1 MNNCKFEFKLAAMIF
16 LRQVFESFLFAYQA
30 LRANVL
36 RTTLSL
42 LGVSVGIFA
51 IVAVFT
57 AVDSLNNK
65 IRTEIDSFAGSG
77 VLYVGKWPWLMQS
90 NYPWWKY
97 LNRPEMKYTEFK
109 YLKDNLEHAEAIAI
123 MDGGRTATVSRG
135 SNSIDINMTGAS
147 YEYNLIT
154 STPIQDGR
162 YFLPIES
169 DNGLFVCIIGSKV
182 AETLVNGRS
191 AVGEVIKVNG
201 IKFLVIGVIEKKGDD
216 MLNFGGTPDEK
227 VIIPYTTFAAVFQK
241 DKPAPDIAIKAY
253 RDDIGQTALE
263 GEITGMMRSLRS
275 IKPKQDDNFSVNRLD
290 GLQAFFDGIFSALNI
305 AGALIAGFSLLVGG
319 FGIANIMFVS
329 VKERT
334 NIIGIQKSL
343 GAKNYFILFQFL
355 FEAIFLSLIGGF
367 VGIGLVV
374 AITFIPQDAL
384 PLTLTAGNIF
394 TGLLISSII
403 GVLSGIIPAWVAAKM
418 DPVIAIRSK

>member
-1 MNNCKFEFKLAAMIF
+1 MIF
-16 LRQVFESFLFAYQA
+16 LRQVFESLVFAYQA
-30 LRANVL
+30 LRSNLL

-57 AVDSLNNK
+57 AVDSLKGK

-77 VLYVGKWPWLMQS
+77 VMYVGKWPWVMS
-90 NYPWWKY
+90 SSYPWWKY
-97 LNRPEMKYTEFK
+97 LNRPEMKYAEYK
-109 YLKDNLEHAEAIAI
+109 YLKENLKMAQTVAI
-123 MDGGRTATVSRG
+123 MDGGRTASITRG
-135 SNSIDINMTGAS
+135 SNSIDASMTGAS
-147 YEYNLIT
+147 YEYNQIT
-154 STPIQDGR
+154 STPISDGR

-169 DNGLFVCIIGSKV
+169 DNGIYVCIIGSQV
-182 AETLVNGRS
+182 AEALVDGKS
-191 AVGEVIKVNG
+191 AVGEIIKING
-201 IKFLVIGVIEKKGDD
+201 IKFSVIGVIEKKGND
-216 MLNFGGTPDEK
+216 MLSFGGSPDEK
-227 VIIPYTTFAAVFQK
+227 VIIPYTTYSAIFQK
-241 DKPAPDIAIKAY
+241 DKPAPDIAIKAF
-253 RDDIGQTALE
+253 DSDIGQVELE
-263 GEITGMMRSLRS
+263 GEVTGMMRSLRS
-275 IKPKQDDNFSVNRLD
+275 IKPKQEDSFTVNRLD
-290 GLQAFFDGIFSALNI
+290 GLNQFFDGIFAALNI

-355 FEAIFLSLIGGF
+355 FEAIFLSLIGGI

-374 AITFIPQDAL
+374 GITYIPQEAL
-384 PLTLTAGNIF
+384 PLTLTAKNIF
-394 TGLLISSII
+394 SGLVISSFI
-403 GVLSGIIPAWVAAKM
+403 GILSGIIPAWVAAKM

>member
-1 MNNCKFEFKLAAMIF
+1 MKFLI
-16 LRQVFESFLFAYQA
+16 QVYESLIFAYQA
-30 LRANVL
+30 LRSNIM

-57 AVDSLNNK
+57 AVDSLNKN
-65 IRTEIDSFAGSG
+65 IRSEIDSFAGSG
-77 VLYVGKWPWLMQS
+77 VLYVGKWPWIMQN

-97 LNRPEMKYTEFK
+97 LNRPEMKYAEFQF
-109 YLKDNLEHAEAIAI
+109 LKDNLKSAKAIAI
-123 MDGGRTATVSRG
+123 IDNGRSASATKGSSSMDV
-135 SNSIDINMTGAS
+135 NMTGAS
-147 YEYNLIT
+147 YDYNQIT
-154 STPIQDGR
+154 SVPVQFGR

-169 DNGLFVCIIGSKV
+169 ENALNVVIIGAKV
-182 AETLVNGRS
+182 SENLQATIGDQ
-191 AVGEVIKVNG
+191 IKLNG
-201 IKFLVIGVIEKKGDD
+201 IKFQVIGIIEKKGNDI
-216 MLNFGGTPDEK
+216 LSFGGTPDEK
-227 VIIPYTTFAAVFQK
+227 VFIPYSTFSAVFQK
-241 DKPAPDIAIKAY
+241 DKPAPDIAIKAM
-253 RDDIGQTALE
+253 DDDLGQENLE
-263 GEITGMMRSLRS
+263 GEVTGLMRSLRS
-275 IKPKQDDNFSVNRLD
+275 IKPKQESNFAVNRLD
-290 GLQAFFDGIFSALNI
+290 GLNQFFDGIFAALNV

-355 FEAIFLSLIGGF
+355 FEAVFLSLIGGL

-374 AITFIPQDAL
+374 LLTLIPQDAL
-384 PLTLTAGNIF
+384 PLVLSMKNIV
-394 TGLLISSII
+394 TGLFISSFI
-403 GVLSGIIPAWVAAKM
+403 GILSGIIPAWVAAKM

>member
-1 MNNCKFEFKLAAMIF
+1 MKFLI
-16 LRQVFESFLFAYQA
+16 QVYESLIFAYQA
-30 LRANVL
+30 LRSNIM

-57 AVDSLNNK
+57 AVDSLNKN
-65 IRTEIDSFAGSG
+65 IRSEIDSFAGSG
-77 VLYVGKWPWLMQS
+77 VLYVGKWPWIMQN

-97 LNRPEMKYTEFK
+97 LNRPEMKFSEFQF
-109 YLKDNLEHAEAIAI
+109 LKDNLKSAKAIAI
-123 MDGGRTATVSRG
+123 IDNGRSASATRG
-135 SNSIDINMTGAS
+135 SSSMDVNMTGAS
-147 YEYNLIT
+147 YDYNQIT
-154 STPIQDGR
+154 SIPVQFGR

-169 DNGLFVCIIGSKV
+169 ENALNVVIIGSKV
-182 AETLVNGRS
+182 SENLQAS
-191 AVGEVIKVNG
+191 VGDQIKLNG
-201 IKFLVIGVIEKKGDD
+201 IKFQIIGIIEKKGTD
-216 MLNFGGTPDEK
+216 LLSFGGTPDEK
-227 VIIPYTTFAAVFQK
+227 VFIPYSTFSAVFQK
-241 DKPAPDIAIKAY
+241 DKPSPDIAIKAM
-253 RDDIGQTALE
+253 DDDLGQETLE
-263 GEITGMMRSLRS
+263 GEVTGLMRSLRS
-275 IKPKQDDNFSVNRLD
+275 IKPKQESSFSVNRLD
-290 GLQAFFDGIFSALNI
+290 GLNQFFDGIFAALNV

-355 FEAIFLSLIGGF
+355 FEAVFLSLIGGL

-374 AITFIPQDAL
+374 LLTLIPQDAL
-384 PLTLTAGNIF
+384 PLVLSMKNIV
-394 TGLLISSII
+394 TGLFISSFI
-403 GVLSGIIPAWVAAKM
+403 GILSGIIPAWVAAKM

>member
-1 MNNCKFEFKLAAMIF
+1 MKFLI
-16 LRQVFESFLFAYQA
+16 QVYESLIFAYQA
-30 LRANVL
+30 LRSNIL

-57 AVDSLNNK
+57 AVDSLNKN
-65 IRTEIDSFAGSG
+65 IRSEIDSFAGSG
-77 VLYVGKWPWLMQS
+77 VLYVGKWPWIMQN

-97 LNRPEMKYTEFK
+97 LNRPEMKYTEFQF
-109 YLKDNLEHAEAIAI
+109 LKDNLKSAKAIAI
-123 MDGGRTATVSRG
+123 IDNGRSASAALGSSSMDV
-135 SNSIDINMTGAS
+135 NMTGAS
-147 YEYNLIT
+147 YEYNQIT
-154 STPIQDGR
+154 SVPVKFGR

-169 DNGLFVCIIGSKV
+169 ENALNVVIIGAKV
-182 AETLVNGRS
+182 SENLQAT
-191 AVGEVIKVNG
+191 VGDQIKLNG
-201 IKFLVIGVIEKKGDD
+201 IKFQVIGVIEKKGSDI
-216 MLNFGGTPDEK
+216 LSFGGTPDEK
-227 VIIPYTTFAAVFQK
+227 VFIPYSTFSAVFQK
-241 DKPAPDIAIKAY
+241 DQPAPDIAIKALD
-253 RDDIGQTALE
+253 DDIGQENLE
-263 GEITGMMRSLRS
+263 GEVTGLMRSLRS
-275 IKPKQDDNFSVNRLD
+275 IKPKQESNFSVNRLD
-290 GLQAFFDGIFSALNI
+290 GLNQFFDGIFAALNV

-355 FEAIFLSLIGGF
+355 FEAVFLSLIGGL

-374 AITFIPQDAL
+374 LLTLIPQDAL
-384 PLTLTAGNIF
+384 PLVLSMKNIV
-394 TGLLISSII
+394 TGLFISSFI
-403 GVLSGIIPAWVAAKM
+403 GILSGIIPAWVAAKM

>member
-1 MNNCKFEFKLAAMIF
+1 MKFLI
-16 LRQVFESFLFAYQA
+16 QVYESLIFAYQA
-30 LRANVL
+30 LRSNIM

-57 AVDSLNNK
+57 AVDSLNKN
-65 IRTEIDSFAGSG
+65 IRSEIDSFAGSG
-77 VLYVGKWPWLMQS
+77 VLYVGKWPWIMQN

-97 LNRPEMKYTEFK
+97 LNRPEMKYTEFQF
-109 YLKDNLEHAEAIAI
+109 LKDNLKSAKAIAI
-123 MDGGRTATVSRG
+123 IDNGRSASATRG
-135 SNSIDINMTGAS
+135 SSSMDVNMTGAS
-147 YEYNLIT
+147 YDYNQIT
-154 STPIQDGR
+154 SVPVQFGR

-169 DNGLFVCIIGSKV
+169 ENALNVVIIGAKV
-182 AETLVNGRS
+182 SENMQAS
-191 AVGEVIKVNG
+191 VGDQIKLNG
-201 IKFLVIGVIEKKGDD
+201 IKFQVIGIIEKKGSD
-216 MLNFGGTPDEK
+216 LLSFGGTPDEK
-227 VIIPYTTFAAVFQK
+227 VFIPYSTFSAVFQK
-241 DKPAPDIAIKAY
+241 DKPAPDIAIKAM
-253 RDDIGQTALE
+253 DDDLGQENLE
-263 GEITGMMRSLRS
+263 GEVTGLMRSLRS
-275 IKPKQDDNFSVNRLD
+275 IKPKQESNFAVNRLD
-290 GLQAFFDGIFSALNI
+290 GLNQFFDGIFAALNV

-355 FEAIFLSLIGGF
+355 FEAVFLSLIGGL

-374 AITFIPQDAL
+374 LLTLIPQDAL
-384 PLTLTAGNIF
+384 PLVLSMKNIV
-394 TGLLISSII
+394 TGLFISSFI
-403 GVLSGIIPAWVAAKM
+403 GILSGIIPAWVAAKM

>member
-1 MNNCKFEFKLAAMIF
+1 MKFLI
-16 LRQVFESFLFAYQA
+16 QVYESLIFAYQA
-30 LRANVL
+30 LRSNIL

-57 AVDSLNNK
+57 AVDSLNKN
-65 IRTEIDSFAGSG
+65 IRSEIDSFAGSG
-77 VLYVGKWPWLMQS
+77 VLYVGKWPWIMQN

-97 LNRPEMKYTEFK
+97 LNRPEMKYSEFQF
-109 YLKDNLEHAEAIAI
+109 LKDNLKSAKAIAI
-123 MDGGRTATVSRG
+123 IDNGRSASATRG
-135 SNSIDINMTGAS
+135 SSSMDVNMTGAS
-147 YEYNLIT
+147 YDYNQIT
-154 STPIQDGR
+154 SVPVQYGR

-169 DNGLFVCIIGSKV
+169 ENALNVVIIGAKV
-182 AETLVNGRS
+182 SENLQAM
-191 AVGEVIKVNG
+191 VGDQIKLNG
-201 IKFLVIGVIEKKGDD
+201 IKFQIIGIIEKKGTD
-216 MLNFGGTPDEK
+216 LLSFGGTPDEK
-227 VIIPYTTFAAVFQK
+227 VFIPYSTFSAVFQK
-241 DKPAPDIAIKAY
+241 DKPAPDIAIKAM
-253 RDDIGQTALE
+253 DDDLGQENLE
-263 GEITGMMRSLRS
+263 GEVTGLMRSLRS
-275 IKPKQDDNFSVNRLD
+275 IKPKQESNFAVNRLD
-290 GLQAFFDGIFSALNI
+290 GLNQFFDGIFAALNV

-355 FEAIFLSLIGGF
+355 FEAVFLSLIGGL

-374 AITFIPQDAL
+374 LLTLIPQDAL
-384 PLTLTAGNIF
+384 PLVLSMKNIV
-394 TGLLISSII
+394 TGLFISSFI
-403 GVLSGIIPAWVAAKM
+403 GILSGIIPAWVAAKM

>member
-1 MNNCKFEFKLAAMIF
+1 MKFLI
-16 LRQVFESFLFAYQA
+16 QVYESLIFAYQA
-30 LRANVL
+30 LRSNIM

-57 AVDSLNNK
+57 AVDSLNKN
-65 IRTEIDSFAGSG
+65 IRSEIDSFAGSG
-77 VLYVGKWPWLMQS
+77 VLYVGKWPWIMQN

-97 LNRPEMKYTEFK
+97 LNRPEMKYSEFQF
-109 YLKDNLEHAEAIAI
+109 LKDNLKSAKAIAI
-123 MDGGRTATVSRG
+123 IDNGRSASATKGSSSMDV
-135 SNSIDINMTGAS
+135 NMTGAS
-147 YEYNLIT
+147 YDYNQIT
-154 STPIQDGR
+154 SVPVQFGR

-169 DNGLFVCIIGSKV
+169 ENALNVVIIGAKV
-182 AETLVNGRS
+182 SENLQATIGDQ
-191 AVGEVIKVNG
+191 IKLNG
-201 IKFLVIGVIEKKGDD
+201 IKFQVIGIIEKKGNDI
-216 MLNFGGTPDEK
+216 LSFGGTPDEK
-227 VIIPYTTFAAVFQK
+227 VFIPYSTFSAVFQK
-241 DKPAPDIAIKAY
+241 DKPAPDIAIKAM
-253 RDDIGQTALE
+253 DDDLGQENLE
-263 GEITGMMRSLRS
+263 GEVTGLMRSLRS
-275 IKPKQDDNFSVNRLD
+275 IKPKQESNFAVNRLD
-290 GLQAFFDGIFSALNI
+290 GLNQFFDGIFAALNV

-355 FEAIFLSLIGGF
+355 FEAVFLSLIGGL

-374 AITFIPQDAL
+374 LLTLIPQDAL
-384 PLTLTAGNIF
+384 PLVLSMKNIV
-394 TGLLISSII
+394 TGLFISSFI
-403 GVLSGIIPAWVAAKM
+403 GILSGIIPAWVAAKM

>member
-1 MNNCKFEFKLAAMIF
+1 MKFLI
-16 LRQVFESFLFAYQA
+16 QVYESLIFAYQA
-30 LRANVL
+30 LRSNIM

-57 AVDSLNNK
+57 AVDSLNKN
-65 IRTEIDSFAGSG
+65 IRSEIDSFAGSG
-77 VLYVGKWPWLMQS
+77 VLYVGKWPWIMQN

-97 LNRPEMKYTEFK
+97 LNRPEMKYSEYQF
-109 YLKDNLEHAEAIAI
+109 LKDNLKSAKAIAI
-123 MDGGRTATVSRG
+123 IDNGRSASATKGSSSMDV
-135 SNSIDINMTGAS
+135 NMTGAS
-147 YEYNLIT
+147 YEYNQIT
-154 STPIQDGR
+154 NIPVQFGR

-169 DNGLFVCIIGSKV
+169 ENALNVVIIGFKV
-182 AETLVNGRS
+182 AENLEAS
-191 AVGEVIKVNG
+191 VGDQIKLNG
-201 IKFLVIGVIEKKGDD
+201 IKFQVIGIIEKKGSDI
-216 MLNFGGTPDEK
+216 LSFGGTPDEK
-227 VIIPYTTFAAVFQK
+227 AFIPYSTFSAVFQK
-241 DKPAPDIAIKAY
+241 DKPAPDIAIKAM
-253 RDDIGQTALE
+253 DDDLGQENLE
-263 GEITGMMRSLRS
+263 GEVTGLMRSLRS
-275 IKPKQDDNFSVNRLD
+275 IKPKQESNFAVNRLD
-290 GLQAFFDGIFSALNI
+290 GLNKFFDGIFAALNV

-355 FEAIFLSLIGGF
+355 FEAVFLSLIGGL

-374 AITFIPQDAL
+374 LLTLIPQDAL
-384 PLTLTAGNIF
+384 PLVLSMKNIV
-394 TGLLISSII
+394 TGLFISSFI
-403 GVLSGIIPAWVAAKM
+403 GILSGIIPAWVAAKM

>member
-1 MNNCKFEFKLAAMIF
+1 MKFLI
-16 LRQVFESFLFAYQA
+16 QVYESLIFAYQA
-30 LRANVL
+30 LRSNIM

-57 AVDSLNNK
+57 AVDSLNKN
-65 IRTEIDSFAGSG
+65 IRSEIDSFAGSG
-77 VLYVGKWPWLMQS
+77 VLYVGKWPWIMQN

-97 LNRPEMKYTEFK
+97 LNRPEMKYTEFQF
-109 YLKDNLEHAEAIAI
+109 LKDNLKSAKAIAI
-123 MDGGRTATVSRG
+123 IDNGRSASATKGSSSMDV
-135 SNSIDINMTGAS
+135 NMTGAS
-147 YEYNLIT
+147 YDYNQIT
-154 STPIQDGR
+154 SVPVQFGR

-169 DNGLFVCIIGSKV
+169 ENALNVVIIGAKV
-182 AETLVNGRS
+182 SENLQAI
-191 AVGEVIKVNG
+191 VGDQIKLNG
-201 IKFLVIGVIEKKGDD
+201 IKFQIIGIIEKKGND
-216 MLNFGGTPDEK
+216 LLSFGGTPDEK
-227 VIIPYTTFAAVFQK
+227 VFIPYSTFSAVFQK
-241 DKPAPDIAIKAY
+241 DKPAPDIAIKAM
-253 RDDIGQTALE
+253 DDDLGQENLE
-263 GEITGMMRSLRS
+263 GEVTGLMRSLRS
-275 IKPKQDDNFSVNRLD
+275 IKPKQESNFAVNRLD
-290 GLQAFFDGIFSALNI
+290 GLNQFFDGIFAALNV

-355 FEAIFLSLIGGF
+355 FEAVFLSLIGGL

-374 AITFIPQDAL
+374 LMTLIPQDAL
-384 PLTLTAGNIF
+384 PLVLSMKNIV
-394 TGLLISSII
+394 TGLFISSFI
-403 GVLSGIIPAWVAAKM
+403 GILSGIIPAWVAAKM

>member
-1 MNNCKFEFKLAAMIF
+1 MIF
-16 LRQVFESFLFAYQA
+16 LRQVFESLVFAYQA
-30 LRANVL
+30 LRSNLL

-57 AVDSLNNK
+57 AVDSLKGK

-77 VLYVGKWPWLMQS
+77 VMYVGKWPWVMSS

-97 LNRPEMKYTEFK
+97 LNRPEMKYTEYR
-109 YLKDNLEHAEAIAI
+109 YLKENLKTAQAVAVI
-123 MDGGRTATVSRG
+123 DGGRNASISRG
-135 SNSIDINMTGAS
+135 SNSIDANLTGAS
-147 YEYNLIT
+147 YEYNQIT
-154 STPIQDGR
+154 STPIADGR

-169 DNGLFVCIIGSKV
+169 DNGIYVCIIGAKV
-182 AETLVNGRS
+182 AEALIDGKS
-191 AVGEVIKVNG
+191 AVGEIIKING
-201 IKFLVIGVIEKKGDD
+201 IKFSVIGVIEKKGND
-216 MLNFGGTPDEK
+216 MLSFGGTPDEK
-227 VIIPYTTFAAVFQK
+227 VIIPYTTFSAIFQK
-241 DKPAPDIAIKAY
+241 DKPAPDIAIKAF
-253 RDDIGQTALE
+253 DSDIGQVELE
-263 GEITGMMRSLRS
+263 GEVTGMMRSLRS
-275 IKPKQDDNFSVNRLD
+275 IKPKQEDSFTVNRLD
-290 GLQAFFDGIFSALNI
+290 GLNQFFDGIFAALNI

-355 FEAIFLSLIGGF
+355 FEAVFLSLIGGL

-374 AITFIPQDAL
+374 GITYIPQDAL

-394 TGLLISSII
+394 TGLLISSFI
-403 GVLSGIIPAWVAAKM
+403 GILSGIIPAWVAAKM

>member
-1 MNNCKFEFKLAAMIF
+1 MKFLI
-16 LRQVFESFLFAYQA
+16 QVYESLIFAYQA
-30 LRANVL
+30 LRSNIL

-57 AVDSLNNK
+57 AVDSLNKN
-65 IRTEIDSFAGSG
+65 IRSEIDSFAGSG
-77 VLYVGKWPWLMQS
+77 VLYVGKWPWIMQN

-97 LNRPEMKYTEFK
+97 LNRPEMKYTEFQF
-109 YLKDNLEHAEAIAI
+109 LKDNLKSAKAIAI
-123 MDGGRTATVSRG
+123 IDNGRSASAALGSSSMDV
-135 SNSIDINMTGAS
+135 NMTGAS
-147 YEYNLIT
+147 YDYNQIT
-154 STPIQDGR
+154 SVPVQFGR

-169 DNGLFVCIIGSKV
+169 ENALNVVIIGAKV
-182 AETLVNGRS
+182 SENLQATIGDQ
-191 AVGEVIKVNG
+191 IKLNG
-201 IKFLVIGVIEKKGDD
+201 IKFQVIGIIEKKGSD
-216 MLNFGGTPDEK
+216 MLSFGGTPDEK
-227 VIIPYTTFAAVFQK
+227 VFIPYSTFSAVFQK
-241 DKPAPDIAIKAY
+241 DRPAPDIAIKALD
-253 RDDIGQTALE
+253 DDIGQENLE
-263 GEITGMMRSLRS
+263 GEITGLMRSLRS
-275 IKPKQDDNFSVNRLD
+275 IKPKQESNFSVNRLD
-290 GLQAFFDGIFSALNI
+290 GLNQFFDGIFAALNV

-355 FEAIFLSLIGGF
+355 FEAVFLSLIGGI

-374 AITFIPQDAL
+374 LLTLIPQDAL
-384 PLTLTAGNIF
+384 PLVLSMKNIV
-394 TGLLISSII
+394 TGLFISSFI
-403 GVLSGIIPAWVAAKM
+403 GILSGIIPAWVAAKM

>member
-1 MNNCKFEFKLAAMIF
+1 MKFFI
-16 LRQVFESFLFAYQA
+16 QVYESLIFAYQA
-30 LRANVL
+30 LRSNIL

-57 AVDSLNNK
+57 AVDSLNKN
-65 IRTEIDSFAGSG
+65 IRSEIDSFAGSG
-77 VLYVGKWPWLMQS
+77 VLYVGKWPWIMQN

-97 LNRPEMKYTEFK
+97 LNRPEMKYTEFQF
-109 YLKDNLEHAEAIAI
+109 LKDNLKSAKAIAI
-123 MDGGRTATVSRG
+123 IDNGRSASAALGSSSMDV
-135 SNSIDINMTGAS
+135 NMTGAS
-147 YEYNLIT
+147 YDYNQIT
-154 STPIQDGR
+154 SVPVQFGR

-169 DNGLFVCIIGSKV
+169 ENALNVVIIGAKV
-182 AETLVNGRS
+182 SENLQATIGDQ
-191 AVGEVIKVNG
+191 IKLNG
-201 IKFLVIGVIEKKGDD
+201 IKFQVIGIIEKKGSD
-216 MLNFGGTPDEK
+216 MLSFGGTPDEK
-227 VIIPYTTFAAVFQK
+227 VFIPYSTFSAVFQK
-241 DKPAPDIAIKAY
+241 DRPAPDIAIKALD
-253 RDDIGQTALE
+253 DDIGQENLE
-263 GEITGMMRSLRS
+263 GEITGLMRSLRS
-275 IKPKQDDNFSVNRLD
+275 IKPKQESNFSVNRLD
-290 GLQAFFDGIFSALNI
+290 GLNQFFDGIFAALNV

-355 FEAIFLSLIGGF
+355 FEAVFLSLIGGI

-374 AITFIPQDAL
+374 LLTLIPQDAL
-384 PLTLTAGNIF
+384 PLVLSMKNIV
-394 TGLLISSII
+394 TGLFISSFI
-403 GVLSGIIPAWVAAKM
+403 GILSGIIPAWVAAKM

>member
-1 MNNCKFEFKLAAMIF
+1 MKFII
-16 LRQVFESFLFAYQA
+16 QVYESLIFAYQA
-30 LRANVL
+30 LRSNIM

-57 AVDSLNNK
+57 AVDSLNKN
-65 IRTEIDSFAGSG
+65 IRSEIDSFAGSG
-77 VLYVGKWPWLMQS
+77 VLYVGKWPWIMQN

-97 LNRPEMKYTEFK
+97 LNRPEMKYSEFQF
-109 YLKDNLEHAEAIAI
+109 LKDNLKSAKAIAI
-123 MDGGRTATVSRG
+123 IDNGRSASASLGSSSMDV
-135 SNSIDINMTGAS
+135 NMTGAS
-147 YEYNLIT
+147 YEYNQIT
-154 STPIQDGR
+154 SVPVQYGR

-169 DNGLFVCIIGSKV
+169 ENALNVVIIGSKV
-182 AETLVNGRS
+182 AENLQSG
-191 AVGEVIKVNG
+191 VGDQIKLNG
-201 IKFLVIGVIEKKGDD
+201 IKFQVIGIIEKKGNDI
-216 MLNFGGTPDEK
+216 LSFGGTPDEK
-227 VIIPYTTFAAVFQK
+227 VFIPYSTFSAVFQK
-241 DKPAPDIAIKAY
+241 DKPAPDIAIKAM
-253 RDDIGQTALE
+253 DDDLGQENLE
-263 GEITGMMRSLRS
+263 GEVTGLMRSLRS
-275 IKPKQDDNFSVNRLD
+275 IKPKQESNFAVNRLD
-290 GLQAFFDGIFSALNI
+290 GLNQFFDGIFAALNI

-355 FEAIFLSLIGGF
+355 FEAVFLSLIGGL

-374 AITFIPQDAL
+374 LLTLIPQDAL
-384 PLTLTAGNIF
+384 PLVLSMKNIV
-394 TGLLISSII
+394 TGLFISSFI
-403 GVLSGIIPAWVAAKM
+403 GILSGIIPAWVAAKM

>member
-1 MNNCKFEFKLAAMIF
+1 MKFLI
-16 LRQVFESFLFAYQA
+16 QVYESLIFAYQA
-30 LRANVL
+30 LRSNIL

-57 AVDSLNNK
+57 AVDSLNKN
-65 IRTEIDSFAGSG
+65 IRSEIDSFAGSG
-77 VLYVGKWPWLMQS
+77 VLYVGKWPWIMQN

-97 LNRPEMKYTEFK
+97 LNRPEMKYSEFQF
-109 YLKDNLEHAEAIAI
+109 LKDNLKSAKAIAI
-123 MDGGRTATVSRG
+123 IDNGRSASATRG
-135 SNSIDINMTGAS
+135 SSSMDVNMTGAS
-147 YEYNLIT
+147 YDYNQIT
-154 STPIQDGR
+154 SVPVQYGR

-169 DNGLFVCIIGSKV
+169 ENALNVVIIGAKV
-182 AETLVNGRS
+182 SENLQAT
-191 AVGEVIKVNG
+191 VGDQIKLNG
-201 IKFLVIGVIEKKGDD
+201 IKFQIIGIIEKKGTD
-216 MLNFGGTPDEK
+216 LLSFGGTPDEK
-227 VIIPYTTFAAVFQK
+227 VFIPYSTFSAVFQK
-241 DKPAPDIAIKAY
+241 DKPAPDIAIKAM
-253 RDDIGQTALE
+253 DDDLGQENLE
-263 GEITGMMRSLRS
+263 GEVTGLMRSLRS
-275 IKPKQDDNFSVNRLD
+275 IKPKQESNFAVNRLD
-290 GLQAFFDGIFSALNI
+290 GLNQFFDGIFAALNV

-355 FEAIFLSLIGGF
+355 FEAVFLRLIGGL

-374 AITFIPQDAL
+374 LLTLIPQDAL
-384 PLTLTAGNIF
+384 PLVLSMKNIV
-394 TGLLISSII
+394 TGLFISSFI
-403 GVLSGIIPAWVAAKM
+403 GILSGIIPAWVAAKM

>member
-1 MNNCKFEFKLAAMIF
+1 MIF
-16 LRQVFESFLFAYQA
+16 LRQVFESLVFAYQA
-30 LRANVL
+30 LRSNLL

-57 AVDSLNNK
+57 AVDSLKGK
-65 IRTEIDSFAGSG
+65 IRNEIDSFAGSG
-77 VLYVGKWPWLMQS
+77 VMYVGKWPWVMAN

-97 LNRPEMKYTEFK
+97 LNRPEMKYTEYR
-109 YLKDNLEHAEAIAI
+109 YLKENLKTAQAVAVI
-123 MDGGRTATVSRG
+123 DGGRNASISRG
-135 SNSIDINMTGAS
+135 SNSIDANLTGAS
-147 YEYNLIT
+147 YEYNQIT
-154 STPIQDGR
+154 STPIADGR

-169 DNGLFVCIIGSKV
+169 DNGIYVCIIGAKV
-182 AETLVNGRS
+182 AEALIDGKS
-191 AVGEVIKVNG
+191 AVGEIIKING
-201 IKFLVIGVIEKKGDD
+201 IKFSVIGVIEKKGND
-216 MLNFGGTPDEK
+216 MLSFGGTPDEK
-227 VIIPYTTFAAVFQK
+227 VIIPYTTFSAIFQK
-241 DKPAPDIAIKAY
+241 DKPAPDIAIKAF
-253 RDDIGQTALE
+253 DSDIGQVELE
-263 GEITGMMRSLRS
+263 GEVTGMMRSLRS
-275 IKPKQDDNFSVNRLD
+275 IKPKQEDSFTVNRLD
-290 GLQAFFDGIFSALNI
+290 GLNQFFDGIFAALNI

-355 FEAIFLSLIGGF
+355 FEAVFLSLIGGL

-374 AITFIPQDAL
+374 GITYIPQDAL

-394 TGLLISSII
+394 TGLLISSFI
-403 GVLSGIIPAWVAAKM
+403 GILSGIIPAWVAAKM

>member
-1 MNNCKFEFKLAAMIF
+1 MKFLI
-16 LRQVFESFLFAYQA
+16 QVYESLIFAYQA
-30 LRANVL
+30 LRSNIL

-57 AVDSLNNK
+57 AVDSLNKN
-65 IRTEIDSFAGSG
+65 IRSEIDSFAGSG
-77 VLYVGKWPWLMQS
+77 VLYVGKWPWIMQN

-97 LNRPEMKYTEFK
+97 LNRPEMKYTEFQF
-109 YLKDNLEHAEAIAI
+109 LKDNLKSAKAIAI
-123 MDGGRTATVSRG
+123 IDNGRSASAALGSSSMDV
-135 SNSIDINMTGAS
+135 NMTGAS
-147 YEYNLIT
+147 YDYNQIT
-154 STPIQDGR
+154 SVPVQFGR

-169 DNGLFVCIIGSKV
+169 ENALNVVIIGAKV
-182 AETLVNGRS
+182 SENLQATIGDQ
-191 AVGEVIKVNG
+191 IKLNG
-201 IKFLVIGVIEKKGDD
+201 IKFQVIGIIEKKGSD
-216 MLNFGGTPDEK
+216 MLSFGGTPDEK
-227 VIIPYTTFAAVFQK
+227 VFIPYSTFSAVFQK
-241 DKPAPDIAIKAY
+241 DRPAPDIAIKALD
-253 RDDIGQTALE
+253 DDIGQENLE
-263 GEITGMMRSLRS
+263 GEITGLMRSLRS
-275 IKPKQDDNFSVNRLD
+275 IKPKQESNFSVNRLD
-290 GLQAFFDGIFSALNI
+290 GLNQFFDGIFAALNV

-355 FEAIFLSLIGGF
+355 FEAVFLSLIGGM

-374 AITFIPQDAL
+374 LLTLIPQDAL
-384 PLTLTAGNIF
+384 PLVLSMKNIV
-394 TGLLISSII
+394 TGLFISSFI
-403 GVLSGIIPAWVAAKM
+403 GILSGIIPAWVAAKM

>member
-1 MNNCKFEFKLAAMIF
+1 MKFLI
-16 LRQVFESFLFAYQA
+16 QVYESLIFAYQA
-30 LRANVL
+30 LRSNIL

-57 AVDSLNNK
+57 AVDSLNKN
-65 IRTEIDSFAGSG
+65 IRSEIDSFAGSG
-77 VLYVGKWPWLMQS
+77 VLYVGKWPWIMQN

-97 LNRPEMKYTEFK
+97 LNRPEMKYSEFQF
-109 YLKDNLEHAEAIAI
+109 LKDNLKSAKAIAI
-123 MDGGRTATVSRG
+123 IDNGRSASATRG
-135 SNSIDINMTGAS
+135 SSSMDVNMTGAS
-147 YEYNLIT
+147 YDYNQIT
-154 STPIQDGR
+154 SVPVQYGR

-169 DNGLFVCIIGSKV
+169 ENALNVVIIGAKV
-182 AETLVNGRS
+182 SENLQAT
-191 AVGEVIKVNG
+191 VGDQIKLNG
-201 IKFLVIGVIEKKGDD
+201 IKFQIIGIIEKKGTD
-216 MLNFGGTPDEK
+216 LLSFGGTPDEK
-227 VIIPYTTFAAVFQK
+227 VFIPYSTFSAVFQK
-241 DKPAPDIAIKAY
+241 DKPAPDIAIKAM
-253 RDDIGQTALE
+253 DDDLGQENLE
-263 GEITGMMRSLRS
+263 GEVTGLMRSLRS
-275 IKPKQDDNFSVNRLD
+275 IKPKQESNFAVNRLD
-290 GLQAFFDGIFSALNI
+290 GLNQFFDGIFAALNV

-355 FEAIFLSLIGGF
+355 FEAVFLSLIGGL

-374 AITFIPQDAL
+374 LLTLIPQDAL
-384 PLTLTAGNIF
+384 PLVLSMKNIV
-394 TGLLISSII
+394 TGLFISSFI
-403 GVLSGIIPAWVAAKM
+403 GILSGIIPAWVAAKI

>member
-1 MNNCKFEFKLAAMIF
+1 M
-16 LRQVFESFLFAYQA
+16 
-30 LRANVL
+30 

-57 AVDSLNNK
+57 AVDSLNKN
-65 IRTEIDSFAGSG
+65 IRSEIDSFAGSG
-77 VLYVGKWPWLMQS
+77 VLYVGKWPWLMQN

-97 LNRPEMKYTEFK
+97 LNRPEMKYSEFQF
-109 YLKDNLEHAEAIAI
+109 LKDNLKSAKAIAI
-123 MDGGRTATVSRG
+123 IDNGRSASATRG
-135 SNSIDINMTGAS
+135 SSSMDVNMTGAS
-147 YEYNLIT
+147 YDYNQIT
-154 STPIQDGR
+154 SVPIQIGR

-169 DNGLFVCIIGSKV
+169 ENALNVVIIGSKV
-182 AETLVNGRS
+182 SENLQAI
-191 AVGEVIKVNG
+191 VGDQIKLNG
-201 IKFLVIGVIEKKGDD
+201 IKFQVIGIIEKKGND
-216 MLNFGGTPDEK
+216 MLSFGGTPDEK
-227 VIIPYTTFAAVFQK
+227 VFIPYSTFSAVFQK
-241 DKPAPDIAIKAY
+241 DKPAPDIAIKALD
-253 RDDIGQTALE
+253 DDIGQEELE
-263 GEITGMMRSLRS
+263 GEVTGLMRSLRS
-275 IKPKQDDNFSVNRLD
+275 IKPKQEANFAVNRLD
-290 GLQAFFDGIFSALNI
+290 GLNQFFDGIFAALNI

-355 FEAIFLSLIGGF
+355 FEAVFLSLIGGL

-374 AITFIPQDAL
+374 LLTLIPQDAL
-384 PLTLTAGNIF
+384 PLVLSMKNIV
-394 TGLLISSII
+394 TGLFISSFI
-403 GVLSGIIPAWVAAKM
+403 GILSGIIPAWVAAKM

>member
-1 MNNCKFEFKLAAMIF
+1 MKFLI
-16 LRQVFESFLFAYQA
+16 QVYESLIFAYQA
-30 LRANVL
+30 LRSNIL

-57 AVDSLNNK
+57 AVDSLNKN
-65 IRTEIDSFAGSG
+65 IRSEIDSFAGSG
-77 VLYVGKWPWLMQS
+77 VLYVGKWPWIMQN

-97 LNRPEMKYTEFK
+97 LNRPEMKFTEFQF
-109 YLKDNLEHAEAIAI
+109 LKDNLKSAKAIAI
-123 MDGGRTATVSRG
+123 IDNGRSASAALGSSSMDV
-135 SNSIDINMTGAS
+135 NMTGAS
-147 YEYNLIT
+147 YDYNQIT
-154 STPIQDGR
+154 SVPVQFGR

-169 DNGLFVCIIGSKV
+169 ENALNVVIIGAKV
-182 AETLVNGRS
+182 SENLQAT
-191 AVGEVIKVNG
+191 VGDQIKLNG
-201 IKFLVIGVIEKKGDD
+201 IKFQVIGVIEKKGND
-216 MLNFGGTPDEK
+216 MLSFGGTPDEK
-227 VIIPYTTFAAVFQK
+227 VFIPYSTFSAVFQK
-241 DKPAPDIAIKAY
+241 DQPAPDIAIKALD
-253 RDDIGQTALE
+253 DDIGQENLE
-263 GEITGMMRSLRS
+263 GEVTGLMRSLRS
-275 IKPKQDDNFSVNRLD
+275 IKPKQESNFSVNRLD
-290 GLQAFFDGIFSALNI
+290 GLNQFFDGIFAALNV

-355 FEAIFLSLIGGF
+355 FEAVFLSLIGGF

-374 AITFIPQDAL
+374 LLTLIPQDAL
-384 PLTLTAGNIF
+384 PLVLSMKNII
-394 TGLLISSII
+394 TGLFISSFI
-403 GVLSGIIPAWVAAKM
+403 GILSGIIPAWVAAKM

>member
-1 MNNCKFEFKLAAMIF
+1 MKFLI
-16 LRQVFESFLFAYQA
+16 QVYESLIFAYQA
-30 LRANVL
+30 LRSNIM

-57 AVDSLNNK
+57 AVDSLNKN
-65 IRTEIDSFAGSG
+65 IRSEIDSFAGSG
-77 VLYVGKWPWLMQS
+77 VLYVGKWPWIMQN

-97 LNRPEMKYTEFK
+97 LNRPEMKYTEYQF
-109 YLKDNLEHAEAIAI
+109 LKDNLKSAKAIAI
-123 MDGGRTATVSRG
+123 IDNGRSASATKGSSSMDV
-135 SNSIDINMTGAS
+135 NMTGAS
-147 YEYNLIT
+147 YEYNQIT
-154 STPIQDGR
+154 NIPVQFGR

-169 DNGLFVCIIGSKV
+169 ENALNVVIIGFKV
-182 AETLVNGRS
+182 AENLEAS
-191 AVGEVIKVNG
+191 VGDQIKLNG
-201 IKFLVIGVIEKKGDD
+201 IKFQVIGIIEKKGSDI
-216 MLNFGGTPDEK
+216 LSFGGTPDEK
-227 VIIPYTTFAAVFQK
+227 AFIPYSTFSAVFQK
-241 DKPAPDIAIKAY
+241 DKPAPDIAIKAM
-253 RDDIGQTALE
+253 DDDLGQENLE
-263 GEITGMMRSLRS
+263 GEVTGLMRSLRS
-275 IKPKQDDNFSVNRLD
+275 IKPKQESNFAVNRLD
-290 GLQAFFDGIFSALNI
+290 GLNKFFDGIFAALNV

-355 FEAIFLSLIGGF
+355 FEAVFLSLIGGL

-374 AITFIPQDAL
+374 LLTLIPQDAL
-384 PLTLTAGNIF
+384 PLVLSMKNIV
-394 TGLLISSII
+394 TGLFISSFI
-403 GVLSGIIPAWVAAKM
+403 GILSGIIPAWVAAKM